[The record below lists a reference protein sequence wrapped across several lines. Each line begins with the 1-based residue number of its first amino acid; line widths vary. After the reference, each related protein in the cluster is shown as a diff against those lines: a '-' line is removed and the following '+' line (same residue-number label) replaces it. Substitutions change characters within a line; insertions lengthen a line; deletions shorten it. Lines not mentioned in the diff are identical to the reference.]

1 MKPLPFESFPAAM
14 VFLAAFAVFVL
25 VNLQMGGAGWWSGDS
40 TPREPS
46 LDRGSLL
53 VVALTTALGFGIGFP
68 VSNQVLAATI
78 APASPVTRWS
88 VFFLGIVVI
97 VAGSLFRL
105 WAIRTLGRFFTAD
118 VRVVS
123 GQHVVTSGPYRLVR
137 HPSYTGLMLAFAG
150 MGLALGNWL
159 SLLVLVALPS
169 IGLIFRIHVEEAAL
183 LARLGDPYRQYMS
196 YTKRLLPGI
205 W

>member
-1 MKPLPFESFPAAM
+1 MKPLPFESLPAAM
-14 VFLAAFAVFVL
+14 VFVAALAVFVM
-25 VNLQMGGAGWWSGDS
+25 VNLQMGGTGWWSGDS
-40 TPREPS
+40 TLREPS

-68 VSNQVLAATI
+68 VSNKVLAATI
-78 APASPVTRWS
+78 APASPTARWS
-88 VFFLGIVVI
+88 VFILGIAVI

-118 VRVVS
+118 VRVVAC
-123 GQHVVTSGPYRLVR
+123 QNVVTAGPYRLVR
-137 HPSYTGLMLAFAG
+137 HPSYTGLMLAFVG

-159 SLLVLVALPS
+159 SLLVLIVLPL
-169 IGLIFRIHVEEAAL
+169 IGLVFRIHVEEAAL
-183 LARLGDPYRQYMS
+183 LARLGDPYRQYTS
-196 YTKRLLPGI
+196 HTKRLLPGI

>member
-88 VFFLGIVVI
+88 VFVLGIVVI